1 MSFEVGKW
9 HAFIY
14 LFAFMVFAFRAG
26 PRPRPPPRAP
36 IRGSPKFWTKID
48 ILKKNWKYRK
58 KKISFIFLLNF

>member
-26 PRPRPPPRAP
+26 PRPRPP

-58 KKISFIFLLNF
+58 KKFYIFTQLLGSPK